1 MSTKPLRCMVPAV
14 ALLALVACSKTTPP
28 AAETNAPT
36 TAAEPPDAQS
46 LAAREADLKKR
57 EAELANR
64 ESALAA
70 SHAQAPAPQAPAPQ
84 ASAQQPPVARNSSPN
99 PSAKPSAPSVANR
112 AETAANAKPVAAPSP
127 PSVPAKPLI
136 VPEGTQLSLALAQ
149 EVSTKDAKVGDTI
162 RATVAADVRV
172 DDKVAIAA
180 GTTVAGQITDVV
192 SGSSKIGGVP
202 RLGMSFDR
210 LELPGNRDVPIAG
223 VVTERGKSD
232 TARDTVKIV
241 GGAAAGAILG
251 HQVKGGDKGKV
262 IGGLLG
268 GAIGAVAAQKT
279 GTEVKLAAGT
289 QLSISLSSPVEIP
302 R

>member
-1 MSTKPLRCMVPAV
+1 MSANRTGILLSVT
-14 ALLALVACSKTTPP
+14 ALLALAACSKATPP
-28 AAETNAPT
+28 AADA
-36 TAAEPPDAQS
+36 TAAAPGAPQS
-46 LAAREADLKKR
+46 AEADLAAREAELKQR
-57 EAELANR
+57 EAEIASR
-64 ESALAA
+64 EAALAE
-70 SHAQAPAPQAPAPQ
+70 AQSRDAKETPVAPAPRPAPKPVSKPVVKPATVANTPAPA
-84 ASAQQPPVARNSSPN
+84 AV
-99 PSAKPSAPSVANR
+99 
-112 AETAANAKPVAAPSP
+112 KPVPTSP
-127 PSVPAKPLI
+127 PAPLVVPA
-136 VPEGTQLSLALAQ
+136 GTQLSLALAD
-149 EVSTKDAKVGDTI
+149 EISTRNAKVGDTL
-162 RATVAADVRV
+162 RATVVSDVRI
-172 DDKVAIAA
+172 DGRLAIAA
-180 GTTVAGQITDVV
+180 GTTVAGQVTDVV

-210 LELPGNRDVPIAG
+210 LELPGNRDVPISG
-223 VVTERGKSD
+223 VITQQGKSD

-289 QLSISLSSPVEIP
+289 ELSISLASPVEIP